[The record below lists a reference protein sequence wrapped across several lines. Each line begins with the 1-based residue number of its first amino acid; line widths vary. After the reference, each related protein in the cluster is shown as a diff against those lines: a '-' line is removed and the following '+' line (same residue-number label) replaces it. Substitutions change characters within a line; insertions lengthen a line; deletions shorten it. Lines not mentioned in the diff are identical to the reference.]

1 MKRILLALLI
11 LAIAVPALALRSY
24 TDFAQSDTGARL
36 YQAEIY
42 VYLAGTSTPASLY
55 SDDGVTAKAQP
66 LVTDS
71 HGKYRFYVAD
81 GAYDI
86 KQVYGGDEVWRYD
99 VQIVDLLGAGSPQYR
114 VNDAEFGAI
123 AGDGIDDTAAIQAA
137 CDAIEASGVGGT
149 LILPPGGNFDVED
162 YITLPSNI
170 AITGGGTIKRS
181 ATSTSAIFY
190 SVGETGIS
198 IKDITIDGNSGL
210 TEYTGSGL
218 ESAIR
223 FFSCSDVKI
232 EGCTIYDPEGDCVY
246 ISRAAGDPV
255 RGENIQ
261 IKDNIL
267 LRSRR
272 DAITVID
279 GVNISI
285 EGNTILDTYGQAI
298 DIEPNSDP
306 TYSFGV
312 DGLSIEG
319 NVVRCTLP
327 MTAQGAYSW
336 MPTALGV
343 DFKAGTGGDLDTHG
357 YGITITGNTFVY
369 EEPDP
374 TANDDG
380 TRRPALAVV
389 SCAGVYPADVS
400 FQGNTIRSNVVSGY
414 AAYGLLNFRSNLLLL
429 ASDNIITGTDS
440 VQTTHATEDGD
451 WGVYAAI
458 DVVGLSAGTPM
469 AQPILTGNRVQGNF
483 RQGITAFY
491 CEAPLYS
498 DNSIKHTGGTTNTFG
513 MYLNTCTAAQLSNNT
528 IIGPPRYGV
537 RVTSSSVLTFLGGEI
552 NASTAALYATG
563 TVDSVICG
571 FVTTN
576 LTDSAG
582 FGSNAMT
589 RTGTINGFHEV
600 YTIHAPSLP

>member
-137 CDAIEASGVGGT
+137 CDAIEASGTGGT
-149 LILPPGGNFDVED
+149 LILPPGGDFDVED

-181 ATSTSAIFY
+181 ATSTSAVFY
-190 SVGETGIS
+190 SVGESGIS

-210 TEYTGSGL
+210 TEYAPGGL

-223 FFSCSDVKI
+223 LFSCSDVKI
-232 EGCTIYDPEGDCVY
+232 EGCTIYDPEGDCIY
-246 ISRAAGDPV
+246 ISRAAGDPD

-261 IKDNIL
+261 IKNNIL
-267 LRSRR
+267 LRARR
-272 DAITVID
+272 DAIAVID

-298 DIEPNSDP
+298 DIEPNSDA

-312 DGLSIEG
+312 DDVSIDG
-319 NVVRCTLP
+319 NTVRCTLP
-327 MTAQGAYSW
+327 MTAQGAYTW
-336 MPTALGV
+336 MPTALGI
-343 DFKAGTGGDLDTHG
+343 DFKVGSGSDLDTHG
-357 YGITITGNTFVY
+357 YGISVSGNSFEYV
-369 EEPDP
+369 EPDP

-380 TRRPALAVV
+380 TRRCALVSI
-389 SCAGVYPADVS
+389 SCASEYPADIC

-414 AAYGLLNFRSNLLLL
+414 SSYGLLTFRSNLHLT
-429 ASDNIITGTDS
+429 ASDNIITGTDD
-440 VQTTHATEDGD
+440 VQSTHATEPDD
-451 WGVYAAI
+451 WGVYTAI
-458 DVVGLSAGTPM
+458 EVLGVSGGLMEQPVV
-469 AQPILTGNRVQGNF
+469 TGNRIQGNY
-483 RQGITAFY
+483 RQGIVVGY
-491 CEAPLYS
+491 CEAPTLS
-498 DNSIKHTGGTTNTFG
+498 DNSVLHTGGTTNTFG
-513 MYLNTCTAAQLSNNT
+513 LYFYNSTGVQSSINTV
-528 IIGPPRYGV
+528 IGPPRYGM
-537 RVTSSSVLTFLGGEI
+537 RLTNCSVMSFLGG
-552 NASTAALYATG
+552 NLDASTAAIYATG

-571 FVTTN
+571 FVTTT
-576 LTDSAG
+576 LTDNAG

-589 RTGTINGFHEV
+589 RSGTINGFHEV